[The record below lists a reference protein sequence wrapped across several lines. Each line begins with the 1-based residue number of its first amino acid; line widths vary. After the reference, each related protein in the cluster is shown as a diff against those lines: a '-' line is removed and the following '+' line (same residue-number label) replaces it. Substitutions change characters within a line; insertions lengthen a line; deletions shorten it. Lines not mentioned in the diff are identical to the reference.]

1 MKEFVTVFTAQK
13 ARQLLK
19 EGFVIADIKA
29 DKTDDDH
36 KRSIFIFRN
45 EEGLLD
51 RLKEWTLK
59 TTYRVFP
66 AGGEKLSVLYWDLKF
81 VTNLEGTY
89 NNTSLYVL
97 SKKVTTFINQTFER

>member
-1 MKEFVTVFTAQK
+1 MQFF
-13 ARQLLK
+13 
-19 EGFVIADIKA
+19 
-29 DKTDDDH
+29 
-36 KRSIFIFRN
+36 
-45 EEGLLD
+45 
-51 RLKEWTLK
+51 TLK

-97 SKKVTTFINQTFER
+97 SKKVTTFERYAFER